1 MKTHIIGI
9 GTYANRIIE
18 IIQQNIV
25 DCQIQFWQIDKDA
38 EGYLNGDFIN
48 LCMEACK
55 CSNKII
61 LFPDPL
67 SKP

>member
-25 DCQIQFWQIDKDA
+25 DCLIQFWQIEK
-38 EGYLNGDFIN
+38 
-48 LCMEACK
+48 MQK
-55 CSNKII
+55 VT
-61 LFPDPL
+61 
-67 SKP
+67 